1 MASIAEKLFS
11 AAKEELVLF
20 ERLLDLSSQELACI
34 TSKNLDGLP
43 AVLEEKEAL
52 VRAAQES
59 SNRNTPLWP
68 QLEERDNKTMDDLFE
83 AAEKVREAVEAVQKI
98 EGKIAEIATT
108 RSSEIQKALSVIA
121 KSGKALNAYKPVR
134 NYAPRFVDW
143 NE

>member
-20 ERLLDLSSQELACI
+20 ERLLDLSGQELVCF
-34 TSKNLDGLP
+34 TSKNLDELP
-43 AVLEEKEAL
+43 AILEEKEAL

-59 SNRNTPLWP
+59 SDRNTPLWP
-68 QLEERDNKTMDDLFE
+68 QLEERDDKTMDDLFE

-98 EGKIAEIATT
+98 EGKIAEIAAT
-108 RSSEIQKALSVIA
+108 RSSEIQKALGVIA